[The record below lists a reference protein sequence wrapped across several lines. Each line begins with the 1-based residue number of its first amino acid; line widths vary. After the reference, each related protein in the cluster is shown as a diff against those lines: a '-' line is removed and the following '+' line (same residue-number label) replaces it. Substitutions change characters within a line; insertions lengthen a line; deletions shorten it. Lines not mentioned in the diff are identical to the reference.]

1 VAWTRRPSPKPRL
14 DFRAAEESRL
24 GRTWKMELPPGV
36 ADPLFLHE
44 LALEL
49 KMPVGEMCQRMSAHE
64 LTVLWP
70 AFFSSRERLRK
81 HLEEKEQR

>member
-1 VAWTRRPSPKPRL
+1 MT
-14 DFRAAEESRL
+14 
-24 GRTWKMELPPGV
+24 LPPGV

-49 KMPVGEMCQRMSAHE
+49 HMSITRLGQEMSAHE

-70 AFFSSRERLRK
+70 AFFAYRHREQKRQADARESR
-81 HLEEKEQR
+81 